1 MKMLF
6 FISIMALAL
15 SMPFSLSD
23 AYASGRIL
31 LIVNEDL
38 DPSIA
43 GACST
48 FEEEPGV
55 FETLCKTDAQ
65 E

>member
-38 DPSIA
+38 YPSIA

-48 FEEEPGV
+48 FEE
-55 FETLCKTDAQ
+55 D
-65 E
+65 